1 MCVGRMHYNPTHL
14 SRSSALQDI
23 QAYRTL
29 HNLDCTRTFP
39 TEPRPAMA
47 EREEKA
53 EEKAETEIVVEKSSF
68 RDKLY
73 GIGVDDWADD
83 LDEQLYPTDAEP
95 LDVEQKMGRILDY
108 VEQMQVCVCLC
119 VCVVT
124 VI

>member
-1 MCVGRMHYNPTHL
+1 
-14 SRSSALQDI
+14 
-23 QAYRTL
+23 
-29 HNLDCTRTFP
+29 
-39 TEPRPAMA
+39 MA